1 MPAIV
6 PTLMTGSGQRLVT
19 EVTLGASGNILTYKP
34 GTGQILILR
43 NATAG
48 ALSPVIDG
56 NGGTTVDIPGLGPIS
71 VASGYPAFAIA
82 PGAVRA
88 IPLDTIALY
97 LQGVV
102 DITAGTGLVA
112 TLLEFL

>member
-1 MPAIV
+1 MPAIT
-6 PTLMTGSGQRLVT
+6 PTLMTGTGQRLVN

-34 GTGQILILR
+34 GQNQILILR
-43 NATAG
+43 NPTAG

-56 NGGTTVDIPGLGPIS
+56 SAGTTVDKPGLSTIS
-71 VASGYPAFAIA
+71 VAAGYPAFAIA
-82 PGAVRA
+82 VGAVRA
-88 IPLDTIALY
+88 IPLDTISDY

-112 TLLEFL
+112 ILLEFY